1 MGKLQIGK
9 KNIKIKEEW
18 QSYDKL
24 PLSLKENIQ
33 NQFTKNAL
41 IEIGYELV
49 PDAKTLNSSSFP

>member
-24 PLSLKENIQ
+24 PLSIKENIQ
-33 NQFTKNAL
+33 NQLIKNAL

-49 PDAKTLNSSSFP
+49 SDTKTLNSSSFP